1 MNKKTLVLSAA
12 IAGLVLGGAKLAQA
26 EHHEGG
32 DAKKAA
38 EAGKDGCK
46 GKDGCDGKEKNSCKG
61 KKHSK
66 KKGKK
71 DGGKDGCGGEKK
83 EEAPA
88 NAAPATGGNP

>member
-12 IAGLVLGGAKLAQA
+12 IAGLVLGGAKIAQA

-32 DAKKAA
+32 DATKTA

-46 GKDGCDGKEKNSCKG
+46 GKDACKG
-61 KKHSK
+61 HAKKKSK
-66 KKGKK
+66 KKGAK
-71 DGGKDGCGGEKK
+71 DECKGKDGCGGEKK

-88 NAAPATGGNP
+88 NAAPATGN